1 MIDGRHRSGR
11 WWRVPVVIALTSVA
25 AAMAGAATD
34 VSVATAASAAP
45 VSPAALRQG
54 GPTLTG
60 GGSSFAALQ
69 LQQWRADVA
78 RAPYGLSVN
87 YTAAGSTFGRDQYRL
102 GLVDFGVSDIPY
114 PVPEEGAL
122 KASARAGLVSVPVMA
137 GAVGFMYN
145 LIGTNGQR
153 ITSLRLTQAEVC
165 RIFTEPDMQWNDPA
179 LVAINPGVPLPP
191 EKIRPVV
198 RSDSSGTSY
207 VLSEYCLAT
216 APDVWRAFIGRV
228 VATNTAAEQE
238 FLEGGPT
245 SAWPQLGSFVTAF
258 ASDGIANTVAGS
270 SSGRSTI
277 AYLEAGYS
285 VKLGLPT
292 AFVRNGAGEFTPPQP
307 PELHRRPGLR
317 HPCER
322 SRAAMA

>member
-1 MIDGRHRSGR
+1 
-11 WWRVPVVIALTSVA
+11 
-25 AAMAGAATD
+25 
-34 VSVATAASAAP
+34 
-45 VSPAALRQG
+45 LRQG